1 MNFRYRLL
9 GALGAA
15 AIAALPTLA
24 NGQSWPQRSV
34 HLILPLGPASGA
46 DITSRILG
54 ERLQKKWG
62 QSVIIEN
69 RPGGDAIVAITA
81 VLNTNDDHTLLFGPS
96 AAFVAHPYTRA
107 KVPYNVKDIIPIV
120 RATVTLVSVSVP
132 TAIGVNSLAELIDLA
147 RKQPGKLNWAAVTGL
162 NDFQFNSFVKTAGV
176 TMVRVPYRDAI
187 QAVND
192 LAENRIQAY
201 SSAFAT
207 ARPIMQTGKI
217 KVIALTNTQPAKILP
232 GVPTARQAGFPALEF
247 DGLVGAYGTKAV
259 SQEARSKIE
268 KDVIEILRDPAISD
282 RLTATGQVVLPGT
295 AAEFNASIDGQRA
308 IAAQTAKVLGIKAAG
323 QQ

>member
-1 MNFRYRLL
+1 MAFRNWLL
-9 GALGAA
+9 GALGAVT
-15 AIAALPTLA
+15 ITTLPTLA
-24 NGQSWPQRSV
+24 AAQAWPQRSV
-34 HLILPLGPASGA
+34 RMILPLGPASGA
-46 DITSRILG
+46 DITIRIVG

-62 QSVIIEN
+62 QSVVIEN

-81 VLNTNDDHTLLFGPS
+81 LLSANDDHTLLFGPS
-96 AAFVAHPYTRA
+96 ASFVAHPYTRT
-107 KVPYNVKDIIPIV
+107 KVPYDVKEIIPIA

-132 TAIGVNSLAELIDLA
+132 TVLGVGSLAELIELA

-162 NDFQFNSFVKTAGV
+162 NDFQFNAFVKTAGV
-176 TMVRVPYRDAI
+176 QMVRVPYRDAI

-207 ARPIMQTGKI
+207 ARPVMQTGKI
-217 KVIALTNTQPAKILP
+217 KVVALTNTQTAKILP

-247 DGLVGAYGTKAV
+247 DGLVGTFSAKVVPQA
-259 SQEARSKIE
+259 ARDKIE
-268 KDVIEILRDPAISD
+268 KDMLEVLRDPAISD

-295 AAEFNASIDGQRA
+295 AAEFVASIDSQRA
-308 IAAQTAKVLGIKAAG
+308 VAANTAKVLGIKAAG
-323 QQ
+323 Q